1 MSQLDF
7 LRTNDSDLEAVCSR
21 ALDRSGK
28 TAMRLVGMLNPFSL
42 AGSEIASPKQVEAT
56 LRELYSS
63 RPHVMATLGFALASQ
78 SASWSGAG
86 WAGVI
91 ATVVAVTCLI
101 FRIVLEYL
109 YVRHATVP
117 VRDRWVLLFVLGSLL
132 SGLGWGISGAVLL
145 YGASATT
152 QTITVGV
159 ACAIV
164 QGAAGRAFMMPGT
177 AFINIALV
185 LGMMGGAAFLDGN
198 YIFIPACLLYYGFL
212 SSFIV
217 QMVKNR
223 MQQLRAEE
231 MSERLLKEL
240 TIKND
245 LLRVV
250 NDKLAEK
257 AFEDPL
263 TGLANRRKFDAAFDE
278 ALRKAH
284 GRQGLISLMMIDVD
298 HFKLFNDTYG
308 HQAGDHCLQ
317 VLSKALKDVISAKG
331 LLARYGGEEFVAIL
345 PDHDQSSAFRVAE
358 RARQAVQFTQISG
371 IEKPPPS
378 QSVSIGLVSCMVV
391 PGVSRELILAA
402 ADAALY
408 NAKQQG
414 RNRVCLA
421 SNLDAAS
428 TNAA

>member
-1 MSQLDF
+1 
-7 LRTNDSDLEAVCSR
+7 
-21 ALDRSGK
+21 
-28 TAMRLVGMLNPFSL
+28 MRLVGMLNPFSL
-42 AGSEIASPKQVEAT
+42 AGSHIASPEQVEAT

-63 RPHVMATLGFALASQ
+63 RPHVIATLGIALASQ
-78 SASWSGAG
+78 SAAWSGAG
-86 WAGVI
+86 GAGVV
-91 ATVVAVTCLI
+91 ATVVAVTCLL
-101 FRIVLEYL
+101 FRIFIEYL
-109 YVRHATVP
+109 YVRRATFP
-117 VRDRWVLLFVLGSLL
+117 VQHRWVLLFVAGSLL

-145 YGASATT
+145 YGASAIT

-185 LGMMGGAAFLDGN
+185 LGLMGIAAFLDGN
-198 YIFIPACLLYYGFL
+198 YVFIPACILYYCFL

-223 MQQLRAEE
+223 MRQLRAEQ
-231 MSERLLKEL
+231 MSERLLEEL
-240 TIKND
+240 TLKND
-245 LLRVV
+245 LLRVA

-263 TGLANRRKFDAAFDE
+263 TGLANRRKFDATFDE
-278 ALRKAH
+278 ALASAREH
-284 GRQGLISLMMIDVD
+284 QTPISLMMIDVD

-308 HQAGDHCLQ
+308 HQAGDRCLQ
-317 VLSKALKDVISAKG
+317 VLSKALNDVISPSG

-345 PDHDQSSAFRVAE
+345 PDHDKSNSFRVAE
-358 RARQAVQFTQISG
+358 RARQAVELMQING
-371 IEKPPPS
+371 IEGSAPS
-378 QSVSIGLVSCMVV
+378 KTVSIGLVSCMVI

-408 NAKQQG
+408 DAKQQG
-414 RNRVCLA
+414 RNRVCLDH
-421 SNLDAAS
+421 NLGSERDFWSIAKP
-428 TNAA
+428 